1 MLDLILE
8 QYSALVPGFLAQA
21 PLETVSSTEATVGA
35 MSSIWGQLIV
45 ILLGALSYLAI
56 QAGHARGKGVWTI
69 GILLSL
75 VTVGLSAGL
84 MPVSIEGYIAFAF
97 YALAGGG
104 AIGFL
109 TAREP
114 VYAALGFATTVLS
127 TCGVLFMQ
135 SALFIA
141 AATMIVY
148 AGATIIIFLFVLMFA
163 QQSTL
168 RSYDIKLTDPYLAT
182 AISSI
187 LLVAITLCVTQANA
201 IPTAKVDETRLLS
214 EASTVLKQSDIF
226 TVDPKPE
233 NGNAEVVAVAEATNE
248 AAATSEASAE
258 NAVPSDA
265 KVVVSTNESNEPIRV
280 PETTAELGRS
290 LYTDYLAAVDLA
302 AVLLLVAT
310 LGAIALATRTTAEV
324 NG

>member
-1 MLDLILE
+1 MLDLFLE
-8 QYSALVPGFLAQA
+8 QCGTTLPSFLAQA
-21 PLETVSSTEATVGA
+21 SVDAASSAELTVGTA
-35 MSSIWGQLIV
+35 QPIWSQLIV
-45 ILLGALSYLAI
+45 ILLGAVSYLAM
-56 QAGHARGKGVWTI
+56 QAGIVKSKGLFTG
-69 GILLSL
+69 GILLAL
-75 VTVGLSAGL
+75 VTVGLAAGL

-104 AIGFL
+104 AMGFL

-168 RSYDIKLTDPYLAT
+168 RSYDIKLTDPSMAT
-182 AISSI
+182 AIGTI
-187 LLVAITLCVTQANA
+187 VLIAITVCVTQPGV

-214 EASTVLKQSDIF
+214 EATTILKQTDIF
-226 TVDPKPE
+226 DVTPVNTEDGEPTTAVVTE
-233 NGNAEVVAVAEATNE
+233 TSEGDAEEATSTE
-248 AAATSEASAE
+248 PVSAAPATTEVSEP
-258 NAVPSDA
+258 VR
-265 KVVVSTNESNEPIRV
+265 I

-302 AVLLLVAT
+302 GVLLLVAT